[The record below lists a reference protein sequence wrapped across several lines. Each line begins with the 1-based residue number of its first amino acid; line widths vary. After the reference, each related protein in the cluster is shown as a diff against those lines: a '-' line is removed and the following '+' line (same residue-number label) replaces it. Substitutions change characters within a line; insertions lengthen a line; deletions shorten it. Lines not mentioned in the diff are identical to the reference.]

1 MPVATFVHSTPDAD
15 CEQFFIDNADV
26 GNHHGHFT
34 WSLTEAQFRDQ
45 FKSRGVSEQEI
56 DDLLARARQGVPP
69 VEPLG
74 RTTLRRA
81 GGGGSRLDNPAQ
93 RQAVDDPWMI
103 GDVVFLAAERT
114 NVRATPPPPDWYPS
128 HTPPKV

>member
-1 MPVATFVHSTPDAD
+1 MRVLYTAQPTTASTLVPIRFEVTIMPVVTFVQSATDVD

-56 DDLLARARQGVPP
+56 EDLLARARQGVPP
-69 VEPLG
+69 SGAARSNNAQTRRGWGEPFG
-74 RTTLRRA
+74 
-81 GGGGSRLDNPAQ
+81 
-93 RQAVDDPWMI
+93 
-103 GDVVFLAAERT
+103 
-114 NVRATPPPPDWYPS
+114 
-128 HTPPKV
+128 